1 MRVGIVTPRYPPN
14 VQGGGEVSA
23 RMLAEHLCG
32 ADRIGDVVVLS
43 FDGVGTET
51 RNGVEVR
58 RLADVS
64 PTLTEWQNAVAYR
77 HLRDVVDEFDV
88 VHAYNMELH
97 PAVGALADRTSAATV
112 ATLNSYHFLPKSVS
126 NTSPGAAE
134 RIYETVAHPTTGRLF
149 RYLMNRIDAF
159 VAISRSVRDIYTEY
173 GLDSD
178 RITVIPNMIDPSF
191 SVPAA
196 QSGNGHTVLYVGELS
211 RRKGVGDLVA
221 AMGRL
226 PSAYNLRIVGDGAIL
241 DELRQTTTHLE
252 LDDQITF
259 TGQIPYEQIP
269 REYARA
275 DVFVHPGVWPEPFGR
290 TVLEAMQAGLPVVCT
305 DVGGPADVVREA
317 ELRCEPGDP
326 DGLAAK
332 IEFAYSNRAEIGDR
346 NRKYVVNTYSPSTVT
361 ARTVE
366 LYESVMRTSG
376 PDAA

>member
-23 RMLAEHLCG
+23 RMLAEHLRET
-32 ADRIGDVVVLS
+32 DRIDDVVVLS

-77 HLRDVVDEFDV
+77 HLRGVVDEFDV

-97 PAVGALADRTSAATV
+97 PAVGALANRTTAATV

-126 NTSPGAAE
+126 NTTPGPAE
-134 RIYETVAHPTTGRLF
+134 RVYETVAHPTTGRLF
-149 RYLMNRIDAF
+149 RRLMNRIDAF
-159 VAISRSVRDIYTEY
+159 VAISRSVRDIYAEY
-173 GLDSD
+173 GLASD

-191 SVPAA
+191 SVLDDH
-196 QSGNGHTVLYVGELS
+196 SENGRTVLYVGELS

-221 AMGRL
+221 AMDHL
-226 PSAYNLRIVGDGAIL
+226 PSTYNLRVVGDGPTLA
-241 DELRQTTTHLE
+241 ELQQTAVELGLE
-252 LDDQITF
+252 DRVTF
-259 TGQIPYEQIP
+259 TGQISYEDIP

-305 DVGGPADVVREA
+305 DVGGPADVVRES
-317 ELRCEPGDP
+317 ELRCEPGNP
-326 DGLAAK
+326 DALASA
-332 IEFAYSNRAEIGDR
+332 ITTAFEDREAIGESNREYVRKRFAPSAVVSEIVDVYERAR
-346 NRKYVVNTYSPSTVT
+346 N
-361 ARTVE
+361 
-366 LYESVMRTSG
+366 
-376 PDAA
+376 

>member
-1 MRVGIVTPRYPPN
+1 
-14 VQGGGEVSA
+14 
-23 RMLAEHLCG
+23 
-32 ADRIGDVVVLS
+32 
-43 FDGVGTET
+43 
-51 RNGVEVR
+51 
-58 RLADVS
+58 
-64 PTLTEWQNAVAYR
+64 
-77 HLRDVVDEFDV
+77 
-88 VHAYNMELH
+88 
-97 PAVGALADRTSAATV
+97 
-112 ATLNSYHFLPKSVS
+112 
-126 NTSPGAAE
+126 
-134 RIYETVAHPTTGRLF
+134 
-149 RYLMNRIDAF
+149 
-159 VAISRSVRDIYTEY
+159 
-173 GLDSD
+173 
-178 RITVIPNMIDPSF
+178 
-191 SVPAA
+191 
-196 QSGNGHTVLYVGELS
+196 
-211 RRKGVGDLVA
+211 
-221 AMGRL
+221 MGRL

-269 REYARA
+269 GSTPAPTCSSIPACGPNRS
-275 DVFVHPGVWPEPFGR
+275 V
-290 TVLEAMQAGLPVVCT
+290 GLSSKLCRPVSQSMCT